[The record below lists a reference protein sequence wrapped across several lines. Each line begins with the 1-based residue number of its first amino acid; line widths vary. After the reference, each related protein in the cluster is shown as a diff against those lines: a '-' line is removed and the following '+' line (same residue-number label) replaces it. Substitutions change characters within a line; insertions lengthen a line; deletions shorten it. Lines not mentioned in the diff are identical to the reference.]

1 MNWKTILIQGIESAI
16 VIAVSYWIYRLL
28 YGTLKKTARRLGRE
42 LKMPNTIRVILG
54 LIIAVIAVMVLLQIW
69 NIDLLPYLAAFG
81 VTGIII
87 GLALQDPLAN
97 LISGF
102 LVLIT
107 GKLKE
112 GDVVDVEGTS
122 GVVNAVQV
130 NHTALRSFD
139 GKSVLIPNRQVWNG
153 KVTQFWPGPVRR
165 LSMKVGV
172 SYSSDLKKVL
182 ELLSKSLEE
191 EPLVEKEGVSNFV
204 TFVGFGDSSIDFQLL
219 YWVKRENYFAAQKAL
234 ALRIKH
240 NFDENGI
247 EIPFTQIDLHMK
259 DDMKGK

>member
-102 LVLIT
+102 LVL
-107 GKLKE
+107 
-112 GDVVDVEGTS
+112 
-122 GVVNAVQV
+122 
-130 NHTALRSFD
+130 
-139 GKSVLIPNRQVWNG
+139 
-153 KVTQFWPGPVRR
+153 
-165 LSMKVGV
+165 
-172 SYSSDLKKVL
+172 
-182 ELLSKSLEE
+182 
-191 EPLVEKEGVSNFV
+191 
-204 TFVGFGDSSIDFQLL
+204 
-219 YWVKRENYFAAQKAL
+219 
-234 ALRIKH
+234 
-240 NFDENGI
+240 
-247 EIPFTQIDLHMK
+247 
-259 DDMKGK
+259 